1 MAVLDSAFL
10 FPINPSPRLYGALVA
25 AIPGR
30 TSLTNECGRSSLDE
44 HSLPFTALQGF
55 SQCSGGAFHNSHCCW
70 TIFILPIWLKTW
82 HTVPLLKSCSCTTM
96 CSCSA
101 MNAYLVALKKVPISK
116 QNQNG
121 LIMNSTRG
129 ICKADSRKAMWDAFP
144 QPRHPETS
152 SFIPSSGQDWSVLYR
167 KLKNSI
173 SDGLTRN

>member
-1 MAVLDSAFL
+1 MAVLDSAFP

-30 TSLTNECGRSSLDE
+30 TSLTNECGRSSLGE

-96 CSCSA
+96 CSCSV
-101 MNAYLVALKKVPISK
+101 MNAYLVALKKKFLSQNKIKMVSSWTVHGEYAKPILGKLCEMHSH
-116 QNQNG
+116 N
-121 LIMNSTRG
+121 LDTL
-129 ICKADSRKAMWDAFP
+129 
-144 QPRHPETS
+144 RHPLYPALAR
-152 SFIPSSGQDWSVLYR
+152 IGQFYTGS
-167 KLKNSI
+167 
-173 SDGLTRN
+173 